1 VVVAN
6 IQNPN
11 EQTYAAVEAMQ
22 LPIAAEMMG
31 IFDAFKKISVKQSIV
46 NSKECLGIVILAIIS
61 ETTQHLDSART
72 KKQFSY
78 PPSVPYETLTGVLR
92 ERGGSAVDDLAR
104 LMPTG
109 FSDLCTYL
117 PAVRHYIPDADKKDE
132 VSQIIYE
139 LPDTIDKFRSGYR
152 KDIVLAADRLDT
164 LYELLAPVKQ
174 QLDADAHARENMPK
188 LVQALDGFVDVL
200 GAFVKAQSPTSQRG

>member
-1 VVVAN
+1 MQEAVKASNIVEEAWLDNYVGIASRAMRFAEKLCEECGVVVAN

-78 PPSVPYETLTGVLR
+78 PPSAPYETLTGVLR

-132 VSQIIYE
+132 VS
-139 LPDTIDKFRSGYR
+139 
-152 KDIVLAADRLDT
+152 
-164 LYELLAPVKQ
+164 
-174 QLDADAHARENMPK
+174 
-188 LVQALDGFVDVL
+188 
-200 GAFVKAQSPTSQRG
+200 